1 MNVVSEDPHICYYD
15 NFVTEEECD
24 FIVKVSKDHM
34 KRAGVS
40 DPTIDRNIYK
50 GRTNESYWI
59 PLNKYDIMKRLCLR
73 IAIEIGVPFKQFESF
88 QVIHYTVGQEYKY
101 HYDAYD
107 KEDKVKYETY
117 CGQRGNRLKTVL
129 CYINDVKKGGGTGFD
144 SIAGRKE
151 PLIIDPVKGRM
162 VVFQN
167 IHEDGTLRRLSR
179 HAGLPIEEGEKW
191 AFNLWIRE
199 KE

>member
-1 MNVVSEDPHICYYD
+1 MNILHEDPHICYYD
-15 NFVTEEECD
+15 NFVTDEECE
-24 FIVKVSKDHM
+24 FIINVSKPHM
-34 KRAGVS
+34 KRARVS
-40 DPTIDRNIYK
+40 DKSLDISSYK

-73 IAIEIGVPFKQFESF
+73 IAIEIGVPFKHFESF
-88 QVIHYTVGQEYKY
+88 QVIHYTEGQEYKY

-107 KEDKVKYETY
+107 KNNVEKYQEY

-129 CYINDVKKGGGTGFD
+129 CYINDVQEGGGTGFD
-144 SIAGRKE
+144 SIEGRQE
-151 PLIIDPVKGRM
+151 PLIVDPVKGRM

-167 IHEDGTLRRLSR
+167 VHEDGSLHKQSR
-179 HAGLPIEEGEKW
+179 HAGLPVISGEKW
-191 AFNLWIRE
+191 AFNLWVRE

>member
-15 NFVTEEECD
+15 NFITDEECD
-24 FIVKVSKDHM
+24 FIVNVSRDHT

-40 DPTIDRNIYK
+40 DPTIDKKTYK

-73 IAIEIGVPFKQFESF
+73 IAIEIGVPFKHFESF
-88 QVIHYTVGQEYKY
+88 QVIHYTTGQEYRY

-107 KEDKVKYETY
+107 KNNQEKYETY

-129 CYINDVKKGGGTGFD
+129 SYINDVKKGGGTGFD
-144 SIAGRKE
+144 SITDRKE
-151 PLIIDPVKGRM
+151 PLIIDPIKGRM
-162 VVFQN
+162 VIFQN
-167 IHEDGTLRRLSR
+167 VHEDGSLHKQSR
-179 HAGLPIEEGEKW
+179 HAGLPVEEGDKW

-199 KE
+199 K